1 MKNRTSLLAQKS
13 LIDRALPKTQSN
25 MASSLA
31 QLIILSLSKDTRK
44 DFHVIIAF
52 GHSTFIASQLLF
64 VAMNMVLKRYLACRT
79 FRKCKPYSNEELF
92 IHTYILF
99 TCKIDADNQLHN
111 CVCGAL
117 FVKMMVL

>member
-1 MKNRTSLLAQKS
+1 MF
-13 LIDRALPKTQSN
+13 I
-25 MASSLA
+25 
-31 QLIILSLSKDTRK
+31 SLSKDTRK

-117 FVKMMVL
+117 FVKMMVLQIQTNPVNRIANLPSFYVFNRNMRLSV